1 MSEKRN
7 IFFGSIISYITIFV
21 EIIISIVFT
30 PFLLRSLGDTD
41 YGIRAFCVSLVGYL
55 NLLTLGLSTSYYR
68 FRKLQEGTEVG
79 STKRINGLFVIIFSF
94 IALISLAVGLIF
106 IFLVKNSIVSF
117 YKFPP
122 ESKSTIVIILLI
134 MVVQTALH
142 FPFSILT
149 VILGYRRKF
158 VVRNI
163 INLINI
169 ILVPLLS
176 TIVIIFHIYN
186 VLLIS
191 ITLVS
196 FLVSI
201 TIDVSKV
208 FIVFIKEKEKISFK
222 LSRNE
227 FKLVL
232 PIFSYCIISFVASA
246 VSIIHN
252 ATDQIVIG
260 AIISAEAVTFYA
272 LSFTFSNYLETM
284 TTSVSSLFSPRLTND
299 AIDNKIN
306 SVRKTCNFV
315 WEAIAII
322 LVFII
327 GGFASC
333 GSEFVKGWLGSKK
346 SVIYVYALL
355 LLSVNV
361 LTSGIKVSYSVQ
373 SALNK
378 HKFAAI
384 VYIVF
389 LFVNIGLSIL
399 LSYLLHIYG
408 VIIATIFS
416 KLLETLTLSIYSK
429 RKIGLSLSNYWI
441 ALLKNGVIAFISYAI
456 LRGIFNFVDIRQLSF
471 YIQAIIK
478 GLIYC
483 LIFLPSAYLLNKR
496 FISIFIKVLKKKN

>member
-1 MSEKRN
+1 MNEKKN

-21 EIIISIVFT
+21 EIIISIIFT
-30 PFLLRSLGDTD
+30 PFLLRSLGDVD

-68 FRKLQEGTEVG
+68 FRKLQERTEAD

-94 IALISLAVGLIF
+94 IALISLVVGLIF
-106 IFLVKNSIVSF
+106 IFLIKNSFVSF
-117 YKFPP
+117 NKFPP

-134 MVVQTALH
+134 MVVQTTLH

-158 VVRNI
+158 VIRNI

-196 FLVSI
+196 LLVSI
-201 TIDVSKV
+201 TIDFSKA
-208 FIVFIKEKEKISFK
+208 FIVFVKEKEKITFK
-222 LSRNE
+222 LGRNE
-227 FKLVL
+227 FKLIL

-260 AIISAEAVTFYA
+260 AIISAEAVTFYS

-284 TTSVSSLFSPRLTND
+284 TTSVSSLFSPKLTND
-299 AIDNKIN
+299 AIENKMD
-306 SVRKTCNFV
+306 SVKKTCNFV
-315 WEAIAII
+315 WDTIAII

-333 GSEFVKGWLGSKK
+333 GNEFVKGWIGSEK
-346 SVIYVYALL
+346 SAVYTYALL
-355 LLSVNV
+355 LLIVNAI
-361 LTSGIKVSYSVQ
+361 TSGIKVSYSVQ

-384 VYIVF
+384 VYIIF
-389 LFVNIGLSIL
+389 LCVNIGLSIL
-399 LSYLLHIYG
+399 LSPLLEIYG
-408 VIIATIFS
+408 VIIATLFS
-416 KLLETLTLSIYSK
+416 KLLETLTLSFYSK
-429 RKIGLSLSNYWI
+429 KIIGLSLSNYWVSLI
-441 ALLKNGVIAFISYAI
+441 KNGVIAFTSYAI
-456 LRGIFNFVDIRQLSF
+456 LRGVFSFLDIRYLSF
-471 YIQAIIK
+471 YVQAIIK
-478 GLIYC
+478 GSLYC
-483 LIFLPSAYLLNKR
+483 LIFLPCAYLANKKFVHLFLKVLNKR
-496 FISIFIKVLKKKN
+496 D